1 MITGCAN
8 VEVVG
13 DPDKGKFGGVWGQN
27 LSWSEFE
34 KAWRRGIEVGS
45 RGDFFEEFYQGGDN

>member
-1 MITGCAN
+1 MPTWRSLETLIRAN
-8 VEVVG
+8 LVESG
-13 DPDKGKFGGVWGQN
+13 DKN

-34 KAWRRGIEVGS
+34 KEWRRGIEVGS